1 VTPSAD
7 TVTFLIDSGNFVC
20 SAVKLLEDCE
30 TTDIYYVNDPLIY
43 NGSGLTTGTTFL
55 VQLNDFN
62 SDQIQCVTYTQRL
75 SKLSPTRIVKQIFE
89 VYSGG
94 CQECVVPVVDPCSAF
109 TASISIEE
117 IIPDPIVYP
126 VGTSFIFT
134 SCTTNSMVIQ
144 VAYPPT
150 NIVTDDILKNT
161 SGQCYTYIGN
171 FVNYIPPAG
180 FVIASTD
187 MFTAN
192 TQTVYSDCIDC
203 LAPAPILLPYIQ
215 WRGKAEYSLACPV
228 CELTDFGGDYGW
240 YTSSAS
246 TTLQTGVYV
255 YEDSNLTIPLYVDYI
270 KYSNK
275 IYTVD
280 SQGKIT
286 EYCTVN
292 GNCT

>member
-1 VTPSAD
+1 
-7 TVTFLIDSGNFVC
+7 
-20 SAVKLLEDCE
+20 
-30 TTDIYYVNDPLIY
+30 
-43 NGSGLTTGTTFL
+43 
-55 VQLNDFN
+55 
-62 SDQIQCVTYTQRL
+62 
-75 SKLSPTRIVKQIFE
+75 
-89 VYSGG
+89 
-94 CQECVVPVVDPCSAF
+94 VVPVVDPCSAF
-109 TASISIEE
+109 TASISFEE
-117 IIPDPIVYP
+117 IIPTPIVYP
-126 VGTSFIFT
+126 SGTTFIFT
-134 SCTTNSMVIQ
+134 SCTTNSMVVQ
-144 VAYPPT
+144 TTYPPT

-171 FVNYIPPAG
+171 FVNYIPPVG
-180 FVIASTD
+180 FIIANID
-187 MFTAN
+187 MFTAT
-192 TQTVYSDCIDC
+192 TQTAYIDCIDC
-203 LAPAPILLPYIQ
+203 LAPTPISLPYVQ